1 MEDSNSITMRLE
13 AYLMQLSDVN
23 RRWADWLALSEQAAI
38 KLDLDD
44 LNTLAGGCQSLMSE
58 LQEMLSNRNQLLL
71 DAASAGL
78 PNTNLQ
84 AMARAL
90 PAWQRPS
97 MRRAVLAAKMQLA
110 NLRRLHAAAWVL
122 IHESATFYAGC
133 LMLFS
138 QGESQQHVYVPTRDA
153 DTGGGQL
160 LDANL

>member
-1 MEDSNSITMRLE
+1 
-13 AYLMQLSDVN
+13 MQLSDVN

-38 KLDLDD
+38 KLDVDD
-44 LNTLAGGCQSLMSE
+44 LNALAGGCQKLMAE
-58 LQEMLSNRNQLLL
+58 LEELLSSRSQLLL
-71 DAASAGL
+71 DAANAGL
-78 PNTNLQ
+78 PNRNLQ
-84 AMARAL
+84 AVARAL

-97 MRRAVLAAKMQLA
+97 MRRAVNAAKMQLA

-122 IHESATFYAGC
+122 IHESATFYAGSI
-133 LMLFS
+133 MLLS